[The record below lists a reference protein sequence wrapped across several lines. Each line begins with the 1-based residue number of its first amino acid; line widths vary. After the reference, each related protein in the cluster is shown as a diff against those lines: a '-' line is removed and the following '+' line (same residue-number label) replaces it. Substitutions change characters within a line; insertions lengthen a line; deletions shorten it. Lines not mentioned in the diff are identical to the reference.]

1 MNTLTCANP
10 ACTDALHADS
20 DHVRVEAEKK
30 RMRDRDETQEY
41 YFHPECWTAVSAS
54 WEKPA

>member
-10 ACTDALHADS
+10 DCTDALHADS

-30 RMRDRDETQEY
+30 RIDDRNDIEEY
-41 YFHPECWTAVSAS
+41 YFHPECWTDVTRK
-54 WEKPA
+54 WETPA